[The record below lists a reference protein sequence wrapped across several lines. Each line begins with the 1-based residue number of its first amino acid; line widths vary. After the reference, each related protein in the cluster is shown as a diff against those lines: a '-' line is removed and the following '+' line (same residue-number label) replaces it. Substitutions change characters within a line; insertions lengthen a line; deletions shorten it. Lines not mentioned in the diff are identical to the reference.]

1 MVFSAKLRL
10 NLKIFLK
17 LYFSKFSHFV
27 EAFIHAII
35 ILSRA
40 NVQRRCVI
48 DIHWSCNYFYFYFY
62 FFSRFWIIPFAFFFF
77 LKSSSIMKKI
87 IYENLTINIYLVGYL
102 DFQPLT

>member
-62 FFSRFWIIPFAFFFF
+62 FFFPFLDHSICFF
-77 LKSSSIMKKI
+77 LFPKVHFNNEK
-87 IYENLTINIYLVGYL
+87 NNI
-102 DFQPLT
+102 